1 VICSRCQGTAFRKD
15 GKQKILDIG
24 KKQRLKCKMC
34 GKITIG
40 EWVVFDRKAYDKYKQ
55 EQFKKYQ
62 EHKKDYTEA
71 KEERG
76 WGGFRLT
83 DL

>member
-1 VICSRCQGTAFRKD
+1 MICSRCQGTAFRKD
-15 GKQKILDIG
+15 GLQKVLSLG
-24 KKQRLKCKMC
+24 KKQRWKCKGC
-34 GKITIG
+34 GKIAIG
-40 EWVVFDRKAYDKYKQ
+40 GWVVFDRKAYDNYKQ

-62 EHKKDYTEA
+62 QFKKDYTEA

-76 WGGFRLT
+76 YGGFRLT